1 MNMGEDFKVF
11 SMSANAGRWI
21 YVLLGL
27 IINICLGAVYA
38 YSVFKKPLEKLF
50 EISATQGNYPFM
62 VFLAVFALFTFLS
75 GKFIDK
81 HGPRNVMMIG
91 GVVVGIGWLLTKFA
105 PNIGMVILTYGII
118 GGAGVGIVYGGPV
131 AVAARWFPD
140 KKGLAVGLAL
150 AGFGMSALITAPIA
164 RTLIGITGPLNT
176 FGMMG
181 IAFLIITVILSAL
194 MKFPPKD
201 WKPAGW
207 APVQATGAAVS
218 KSFTLGEMVKTS
230 SFYGVWICYIIG
242 TTAGLM
248 AIGISNTVGTEV
260 IGLNTAV
267 ATTLLMI
274 FAVFNGGGRPLF
286 GWLTDK
292 ITPRNAALLSFVII
306 FLASVGMMMAG
317 QGSTLLF
324 TLCFFGF
331 WLCLGGWLAIAPTT
345 TASFF
350 GLEGYAQ
357 KYGLMFS
364 AYGLGAIIGG
374 FISGKAKDVFGSY
387 TFAFKPI
394 AVLAIIGI
402 VIALL
407 LIKPPKK

>member
-1 MNMGEDFKVF
+1 MGDDLKVF
-11 SMSANAGRWI
+11 GMSANAGRWF

-75 GKFIDK
+75 GRFIDK
-81 HGPRNVMMIG
+81 QGPRNVMVIG
-91 GVVVGIGWLLTKFA
+91 GVVVGIGWILTKFA
-105 PNIGMVILTYGII
+105 PNVGMVILTYGII

-140 KKGLAVGLAL
+140 KKGLAVGLTL
-150 AGFGMSALITAPIA
+150 AGFGMSALITAPLA
-164 RTLIGITGPLNT
+164 RTLIGSTGPLNT
-176 FGMMG
+176 FGIMG
-181 IAFLIITVILSAL
+181 IAFLIVTVLLSAF

-201 WKPAGW
+201 WKPSGW
-207 APVQATGAAVS
+207 APAQTTAATPA
-218 KSFTLGEMVKTS
+218 KSLTFGEMIRTPN
-230 SFYGVWICYIIG
+230 FWGVWACYTIG

-248 AIGISNTVGTEV
+248 AIGISSPVGTEV
-260 IGLNTAV
+260 IGLNAAV
-267 ATTLLMI
+267 ATTLVMI
-274 FAVFNGGGRPLF
+274 FAIFNGGGRPLF

-292 ITPRNAALLSFVII
+292 ITPRNSAVLSFVII
-306 FLASVGMMMAG
+306 FLASVGMLMAG

-364 AYGLGAIIGG
+364 AYGVGAIIGG
-374 FISGKAKDVFGSY
+374 FISGKAKDAFGSY

-394 AVLAIIGI
+394 AVMAIIGI
-402 VIALL
+402 IIAFI
-407 LIKPPKK
+407 LIKPPKKS